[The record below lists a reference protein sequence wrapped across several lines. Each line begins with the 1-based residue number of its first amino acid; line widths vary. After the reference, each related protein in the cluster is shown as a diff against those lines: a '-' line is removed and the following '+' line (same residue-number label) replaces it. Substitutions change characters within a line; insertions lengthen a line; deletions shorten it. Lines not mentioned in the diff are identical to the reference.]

1 MRVKDS
7 FFLYD
12 LMETIEAIFCFIGIL
27 LLMFIFSPML
37 IWDAVK
43 ERSKNK
49 KK

>member
-1 MRVKDS
+1 MRVKYS

-12 LMETIEAIFCFIGIL
+12 MMETIEAIFSLIFIIFIFIL
-27 LLMFIFSPML
+27 LSPML

>member
-1 MRVKDS
+1 MRIKDS
-7 FFLYD
+7 LTLYD
-12 LMETIEAIFCFIGIL
+12 MMETIEAIFCLIFIIFLFIL
-27 LLMFIFSPML
+27 LSPML